1 MGTSKN
7 TFYFSVV
14 VFVLFFIFVFNYEAN
29 YQKEMQQRIHRHATV
44 ISEDLWNFNTESSL
58 EYLKLAAKAYN
69 YTHIQIKD
77 LDNNELEDLEFPIQ
91 SPLQSYLN
99 SLGLFSN
106 YRYTKKINYK
116 KNPIGELEIAW
127 YSKNL
132 YVHLQVFLLGILLI
146 GLFNFY
152 LRILSTNALLE
163 HKVKER
169 TQELEEKIEQQKE
182 SEKALKKS
190 EEFRKRLFEASK
202 VPIIVMEDKTY
213 KYIEANPAAVEIY
226 GYKKLEEVIGLTP
239 ISVSATT
246 QYDESPSTE
255 KSIYYIQ
262 KAREDGYTIFEW
274 KHKRPNGEEWD
285 ARVKLMRFSSE
296 GKDFF
301 QFTLSDIT
309 QALKAEKDLKRAQ
322 TFISNIIN
330 SMPSILISVDSNL
343 DIVQWNDKAIEFTG
357 ISQEKAKGK
366 DLLSVFPLLKAE
378 LPRIHHS
385 IAEKIIERETKKST
399 TIDKETH
406 FFDITIFPLSVDGV
420 SGAVIRIDDVTK
432 QFELEKQLNQS
443 QKMDAIGQLAG
454 GVAHDFNNMLG
465 GILGAA
471 ELLETQFSNNEK
483 AKGFINLIKS
493 ASNRAAD
500 LTKNLLTFSRKNQG
514 IKSSAD
520 VLEILKEVQKL
531 LERSLNKKIA
541 VKLVNESKNSFI
553 LADPSQIQSM
563 FLNLCINA
571 GQAMPNGGEIEI
583 KMANK
588 VLTQSLCDEIP
599 FNINPGNYLNVFIKD
614 TGDGIPAN
622 ILPRIFE
629 PFFTTK
635 AQGKGTGLGLSAVY
649 GTILEH
655 KGAILVKSEAGVG
668 TTFEVIL
675 PTSKAKKGNNKMD
688 QEIIKGEGK
697 ILLIDDEELV
707 RATSEAILEALNY
720 DVLTASNGKEGVQAY
735 NENKDSIDLVILDML
750 MPEMNGRE
758 TFIELKK
765 INPEVKVIISS
776 GFAEG
781 NDLEALCKEGIKGIL
796 AKPFQ
801 IHELSQKIAETLRL
815 PD

>member
-1 MGTSKN
+1 MGTGKN
-7 TFYFSVV
+7 TFYFSVA
-14 VFVLFFIFVFNYEAN
+14 VFILFFLFVFNYESN

-69 YTHIQIKD
+69 YTHIHIRD
-77 LDNNELEDLEFPIQ
+77 LDGKDQEILDFPIQ
-91 SPLQSYLN
+91 ASLQEYLN
-99 SLGLFSN
+99 SLGVFST
-106 YRYTKKINYK
+106 YYYTQKIYYK

-132 YVHLQVFLLGILLI
+132 YIHLQVFILAILLI

-152 LRILSTNALLE
+152 LRILSTNTLLE

-169 TQELEEKIEQQKE
+169 TQELEEKIEQQKK

-202 VPIIVMEDKTY
+202 VPIIVMESNTN
-213 KYIEANPAAVEIY
+213 KYIEANPAATEIY
-226 GYKKLEEVIGLTP
+226 GYDNVKDVIGLTP
-239 ISVSATT
+239 LDVSVAT
-246 QYDESPSTE
+246 QYDGSPSKE
-255 KSIYYIQ
+255 KANYYIK
-262 KAREDGYTIFEW
+262 KAEKEGYTVFTW
-274 KHKRPNGEEWD
+274 RHKRPNGEEWD
-285 ARVKLMRFSSE
+285 ARVKLMSFTSE
-296 GKDFF
+296 GKDFL

-322 TFISNIIN
+322 TFINSIIN

-343 DIVQWNDKAIEFTG
+343 DIVQWNDRAIEFTG
-357 ISQEKAKGK
+357 IEQEEAKGK
-366 DLLSVFPLLKAE
+366 NLVSVFPLLKTE
-378 LPRIHHS
+378 LPKIHHS
-385 IAEKIIERETKKST
+385 IQEKIIERETKKST
-399 TIDKETH
+399 KINKETH
-406 FFDITIFPLSVDGV
+406 FFDITIFPLLVDEV
-420 SGAVIRIDDVTK
+420 AGAVIRIDDVTQ
-432 QFELEKQLNQS
+432 QFELERQLNQS

-471 ELLETQFSNNEK
+471 ELLATQFSHNEK
-483 AKGFINLIKS
+483 AKGYIELIKS

-500 LTKNLLTFSRKNQG
+500 LTRNLLTFSRKNQG
-514 IKSSAD
+514 IKNSTD
-520 VLEILKEVQKL
+520 VAEILKEVKKL

-541 VKLVNESKNSFI
+541 VELINESKNSFI
-553 LADPSQIQSM
+553 LADSSQIQSM

-571 GQAMPNGGEIEI
+571 GQAMPNGGELEI
-583 KMANK
+583 KVTNK
-588 VLTQSLCDEIP
+588 VLTQTLCEEIP
-599 FNINPGNYLNVFIKD
+599 FDIKPGNYLNICVKD
-614 TGDGIPAN
+614 TGEGIPSN
-622 ILPRIFE
+622 ILPKIFE

-635 AQGKGTGLGLSAVY
+635 LQGKGTGLGLSAVY
-649 GTILEH
+649 GTVLEH
-655 KGAILVKSEAGVG
+655 KGAILVKSELKVG

-675 PTSKAKKGNNKMD
+675 PTSKEEKGKVKMD
-688 QEIIKGEGK
+688 EKIIKGEGK

-720 DVLTASNGKEGVQAY
+720 EVLTAQNGKEGVRIYQ
-735 NENKDSIDLVILDML
+735 ENKDSIDLIILDML

-765 INPEVKVIISS
+765 INPSVKVIISS

-781 NDLEALCKEGIKGIL
+781 SDIETLCNEGIKGML

-801 IHELSQKIAETLRL
+801 IHELSQKIDEVLRM